1 MWNNIKK
8 HPFLWGIW
16 IFAVLVLSGIVFIW
30 IVFNSGITNE
40 GSSFIDRTQMETEQ
54 EDIEAQLN
62 QLINQ

>member
-1 MWNNIKK
+1 M
-8 HPFLWGIW
+8 WGIW